1 MVSRCRKRRKLLK
14 RTTSLSYHVSLSA
27 PWDNIPVQV
36 QYSTVHPCTGL
47 QYSTV
52 HPCTGQQYSTVHP
65 CTGTVQYS
73 TVHPCTGL
81 QYSTVHPCTDLQC
94 SEGVTKLLRC
104 TVEGQGPLKLYAY
117 ACKLPQIILFVLYKK
132 CFLIVL
138 WNLWSNH

>member
-1 MVSRCRKRRKLLK
+1 MVINKKDQIEMVSRCRKRRKLLK

-36 QYSTVHPCTGL
+36 QYSTVHPSTGL
-47 QYSTV
+47 
-52 HPCTGQQYSTVHP
+52 
-65 CTGTVQYS
+65 QYS

>member
-1 MVSRCRKRRKLLK
+1 MPQAEEAAEEDHQPQLPRVPLRAL
-14 RTTSLSYHVSLSA
+14 
-27 PWDNIPVQV
+27 
-36 QYSTVHPCTGL
+36 
-47 QYSTV
+47 
-52 HPCTGQQYSTVHP
+52 GQHP

>member
-1 MVSRCRKRRKLLK
+1 MPQAEEAAEEDHQPQLPRVPLRAL
-14 RTTSLSYHVSLSA
+14 
-27 PWDNIPVQV
+27 
-36 QYSTVHPCTGL
+36 
-47 QYSTV
+47 
-52 HPCTGQQYSTVHP
+52 GQ
-65 CTGTVQYS
+65 
-73 TVHPCTGL
+73 HPCTGL